1 VLDLWNYS
9 RRPRVLYPV
18 AGLPCWSGI
27 HTRWNM
33 RPCPATLNGY
43 FRFYQN
49 GIPGLFLEQLISL
62 PLSSANMDAS
72 LFF

>member
-1 VLDLWNYS
+1 CCLDRPVLNLWNYS

-33 RPCPATLNGY
+33 RPCPAALNGY
-43 FRFYQN
+43 VFSRRLN
-49 GIPGLFLEQLISL
+49 PKSETRH
-62 PLSSANMDAS
+62 
-72 LFF
+72 

>member
-1 VLDLWNYS
+1 LDRPVLNLWNYS

-33 RPCPATLNGY
+33 RPCPAALNGY
-43 FRFYQN
+43 NIFS
-49 GIPGLFLEQLISL
+49 GIIGQIDGDIRAER
-62 PLSSANMDAS
+62 A
-72 LFF
+72 